1 MAEVGRM
8 HLILRARQR
17 VQIKGDNGREPDV
30 LTYMI
35 INDVR
40 VGNSWSDRLEVDRLT
55 GGPASA
61 LKHTTRARCWMFE
74 VVEEDV

>member
-1 MAEVGRM
+1 VAEVGRM

-40 VGNSWSDRLEVDRLT
+40 VGNSWSDRLEVDR
-55 GGPASA
+55 
-61 LKHTTRARCWMFE
+61 
-74 VVEEDV
+74 